1 MSDTLTREEWLEQR
15 RSGIGGSDI
24 AAILGVDP
32 FGKTAADV
40 YDEKTGNGVE
50 VEQTLPMKRGNVL
63 EPIAVQQYV
72 EETGRQVRRQPMRRH
87 KQYPFMVGNI
97 DRQQLKDERGTG
109 VLEVKCPGLKNFS
122 NLIHFGLH
130 EGYILQIQHYL
141 EVFGYDWGTFA
152 IFNAEPWKV
161 HWFDVERDEKL
172 ISRMIEAEGKFWE
185 MVQEGVRPEEPVA
198 KLDIPKVEGTL
209 ILRDDPEW
217 IEAAKNLWEIK
228 ELRQSTELLYKDAGA
243 RVKALCGKYGT
254 FEGAG
259 IRVHFKRYPGNMR
272 FSKTAL
278 KRATPL
284 DYQKTIDAIAR
295 VFGQEAISTIDFDSL
310 ALDVEQFNERCKAY
324 DKLTPYLLKV
334 SKEEE

>member
-15 RSGIGGSDI
+15 RSGVGGSDV

-40 YDEKTGNGVE
+40 FDEKVGNGVE

-87 KQYPFMVGNI
+87 KKYPWMIGNI
-97 DRQQLKDERGTG
+97 DRQQLKDDRGTG
-109 VLEVKCPGLKNFS
+109 TLEVKCPGLKNFS

-130 EGYILQIQHYL
+130 EGYILQKQHYL

-172 ISRMIEAEGKFWE
+172 IARMIEAEGKFWE
-185 MVQEGVRPEEPVA
+185 MVQEGVRPEAPIDKIDVPE
-198 KLDIPKVEGTL
+198 VEGTL
-209 ILRDDPEW
+209 IVRDDPEW
-217 IEAAKNLWEIK
+217 ADAVTDLWQAK
-228 ELRQSTELLYKDAGA
+228 ELRESSELLYKDATA
-243 RVKALCGKYGT
+243 RVKALCGKYGS

-259 IRVHFKRYPGNMR
+259 TRVHFKRHSGRMS
-272 FSKTAL
+272 FDKKAL
-278 KRATPL
+278 KAATPL
-284 DYQKTIDAIAR
+284 DYQKTIDAVAR
-295 VFGQEAISTIDFDSL
+295 YLGAEAASGIDFGSLILDLDS
-310 ALDVEQFNERCKAY
+310 FNKQGNPY
-324 DKLTPYLLKV
+324 DEFRPYLLKV
-334 SKEEE
+334 SKEEK